1 VTYFTVG
8 RHAHGM
14 SDCGPKRRFTAMQRY
29 VRSWSTNLHGAD
41 IVSVPRQPRHAAL
54 NCGEPRSNSGSFA
67 MFAAMRRASSR
78 VNSSRSP
85 RASRVS
91 DRLRAILIG
100 IELTGRRLPRLL
112 AADAV
117 GYSRIMREDEPG
129 RSSCSTNT
137 VDR

>member
-1 VTYFTVG
+1 
-8 RHAHGM
+8 M
-14 SDCGPKRRFTAMQRY
+14 PSQP
-29 VRSWSTNLHGAD
+29 VRSFLFD
-41 IVSVPRQPRHAAL
+41 
-54 NCGEPRSNSGSFA
+54 F
-67 MFAAMRRASSR
+67 
-78 VNSSRSP
+78 
-85 RASRVS
+85 
-91 DRLRAILIG
+91 RLRAILID

>member
-1 VTYFTVG
+1 MIITEPNDFVAEVHDRMRVILARNSFAKG
-8 RHAHGM
+8 ALQNHI
-14 SDCGPKRRFTAMQRY
+14 CGFESCMPSQP
-29 VRSWSTNLHGAD
+29 VRSLLFD
-41 IVSVPRQPRHAAL
+41 
-54 NCGEPRSNSGSFA
+54 F
-67 MFAAMRRASSR
+67 
-78 VNSSRSP
+78 
-85 RASRVS
+85 
-91 DRLRAILIG
+91 RLRAILIG